1 MPRADEPAF
10 RAHDVR
16 PYAKNR
22 VRGLSRRHASPA
34 RGGTAGL
41 SPSRTPCA
49 DNRRFGR
56 TMCAPTEG
64 AQRRGDAKNRPAHG
78 GPAGFLTDQMQYFVT
93 LSGAVAGST
102 ERDRV
107 KSTLSFAL
115 NASSHARSAAIA
127 SFEVSSIIL
136 WTPSMKMWVMS

>member
-1 MPRADEPAF
+1 MF
-10 RAHDVR
+10 F
-16 PYAKNR
+16 
-22 VRGLSRRHASPA
+22 SP
-34 RGGTAGL
+34 GAGL
-41 SPSRTPCA
+41 CFSSRA
-49 DNRRFGR
+49 RARSQGR
-56 TMCAPTEG
+56 TLCAPAKG
-64 AQRRGDAKNRPAHG
+64 GNVRRGPRPSSRSAHRRGDAKNRPAHG

-107 KSTLSFAL
+107 KSTFSFAL